1 MGLAVLAGRGSGLEA
16 GIEGS
21 WAAQTGLS
29 TGFHGSDC
37 TIVLK
42 TDTLRLLYG
51 RQDPET
57 FTQSSSLNP
66 YENLTGRCYEH
77 THFIDEN
84 IEAQRS

>member
-1 MGLAVLAGRGSGLEA
+1 MGLAGLAGQEPGLEA

-29 TGFHGSDC
+29 IGFHGSDH
-37 TIVLK
+37 TVGLK
-42 TDTLRLLYG
+42 IDTLHLLYG

-57 FTQSSSLNP
+57 CTHSLLNP
-66 YENLTGRCYEH
+66 YENLTGRYYEH
-77 THFIDEN
+77 THFIDEK